1 MFGDVVGPVQ
11 WKCCSVL
18 ADAKKSE
25 LSLTPCSAQS
35 LMTFSERTL
44 ADDARKAAQPGHDA
58 TSFSKKLVSSCRMC
72 IVYHE
77 SGPTMSASVVDSVMS
92 TGHAGLPNPVPN
104 HCNGRSTAASHR
116 LNGQGFVGQITA
128 FGHRHTFT
136 TLLKSARGIC
146 C

>member
-1 MFGDVVGPVQ
+1 
-11 WKCCSVL
+11 
-18 ADAKKSE
+18 
-25 LSLTPCSAQS
+25 
-35 LMTFSERTL
+35 MTFSERTL

-104 HCNGRSTAASHR
+104 HCNGRSTAAI
-116 LNGQGFVGQITA
+116 G
-128 FGHRHTFT
+128 
-136 TLLKSARGIC
+136 
-146 C
+146 